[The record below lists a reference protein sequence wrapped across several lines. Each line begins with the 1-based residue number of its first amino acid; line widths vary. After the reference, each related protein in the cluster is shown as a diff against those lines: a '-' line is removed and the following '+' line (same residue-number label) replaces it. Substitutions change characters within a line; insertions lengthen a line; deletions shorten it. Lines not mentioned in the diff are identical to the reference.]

1 MSEDTPAPP
10 LVVPDRSVAAR
21 PLPKPG
27 ILDIHAYVPGKATAA
42 GVAEPIKLS
51 ANENPLG
58 SSDKAHQ
65 AFASAERSLHLYPDP
80 RASIV
85 RAAVAERYRLEPER
99 LIFGCG
105 SDEVFQLLNQTFLEP
120 GDNMVQGQYG
130 FAAFAIGAYACQAE
144 VRRAREPG
152 YRIDV
157 DELVACVDSRTRLVF
172 LANPGNPTGTWI
184 PFSEVRRLHEALPP
198 SVVLVLD
205 GAYGEFA
212 LDPAFDDGLDL
223 ARTST
228 NVVVTHTFS
237 KLHGL
242 AGLRIG
248 WGYAPAEIAAAVD
261 RIRLPFNTS
270 IPAQRAAVA
279 ALADEDFQQATLDLV
294 GTWRP
299 WLTQQL
305 GGLGL
310 EVVGPSAANFVLV
323 GFPKTAGRTAAEADA
338 FLSARGLLVR
348 GVGLYGLPDHLRMT
362 IGLEAHNRALVDALA
377 EFMALKPA
385 AASAS

>member
-1 MSEDTPAPP
+1 MSDEAQT
-10 LVVPDRSVAAR
+10 LDRAAAQR

-27 ILDIHAYVPGKATAA
+27 ILDIHAYVPGRATVA

-58 SSDKAHQ
+58 SSAKAQ
-65 AFASAERSLHLYPDP
+65 AAFETAERSLHLYPDP
-80 RASIV
+80 RCSIV
-85 RAAVAERYRLEPER
+85 RAAIAERYRLEPER

-130 FAAFAIGAYACQAE
+130 FAAFAIGAYACQAQ
-144 VRRAREPG
+144 VRRAAEPD
-152 YRIDV
+152 YTIDV
-157 DELVACVDSRTRLVF
+157 DEILACVDGRTRLVF
-172 LANPGNPTGTWI
+172 IANPGNPTGTWI
-184 PFSEVRRLHEALPP
+184 PRSEVRRLHEALPP

-212 LDPAFDDGLDL
+212 LDEAFDDGLDL
-223 ARTST
+223 ARGAS

-248 WGYAPAEIAAAVD
+248 WAYAPAEIAAAVD

-279 ALADEDFQQATLDLV
+279 ALADEDFQQATLDLME
-294 GTWRP
+294 TWRP

-323 GFPKTAGRTAAEADA
+323 GFPKTAGHTAADADA

-348 GVGLYGLPDHLRMT
+348 GVGLYGLPDHLRIT
-362 IGLEAHNRALVDALA
+362 IGLEAHNRALVEALA
-377 EFMALKPA
+377 EFMAVKTPA
-385 AASAS
+385 PAS